1 MALDSL
7 VLDLPDAIQRLK
19 EANQV
24 LPDGDKV
31 TLRQPL
37 SPPFR
42 AQYIFGTVGTFFVSV
57 DAITGEVTLFG
68 EDDEALVESKL
79 GEAVETEEAEATE

>member
-1 MALDSL
+1 
-7 VLDLPDAIQRLK
+7 LK
-19 EANQV
+19 ETNQA

-42 AQYIFGTVGTFFVSV
+42 AVYVFGTVGTFFVSV
-57 DAITGEVTLFG
+57 DALTGEVNL
-68 EDDEALVESKL
+68 L
-79 GEAVETEEAEATE
+79 GEGTELAALKNEEEAEAPAEE